1 MKRFGTLR
9 TLVLVALA
17 ACGHRD
23 QEARVV
29 LATPDAVLPLSFG
42 QVSNVVEMRDGRLAL
57 GDLRDRRFLLVDF
70 NGRVDTVG
78 VQSDSLRRGDP
89 APGKYKL
96 PGHVLRFRGDTL
108 GLVDYAVER
117 TSLWSEQGKF
127 LTVLRTWPLGGT
139 NPPLN
144 YDTMGYAYK
153 ADYRS
158 ILGGIEPGRA
168 YAVDSAPVLRYARE
182 DSSADTVARLRI
194 PQIGQGK
201 FGEEIKQVAV
211 IFSPNDLFGVT
222 PDGSLWVARATTNSL
237 DWRAPNGT
245 WTHGEPSPYEK
256 IRVTKEDKDRFMD
269 AAHRS
274 GLPTALDIR
283 YPFADFKPPFAM
295 AVGGGD
301 HEVWLQRTRLVDD
314 TIPVYDVM
322 GGDGN
327 RVRVVELPAGAS
339 LAGFGEKGAI
349 YLALRS
355 GDGRQQVA
363 RFHLR

>member
-1 MKRFGTLR
+1 MKRLSTLR
-9 TLVLVALA
+9 VFALVVVA

-29 LATPDAVLPLSFG
+29 LSKPDAVLPGSFG
-42 QVSNVVEMRDGRLAL
+42 QVSNVIELRDGRLAL
-57 GDLRDRRFLLVDF
+57 ADLRERRFLFVNF
-70 NGRVDTVG
+70 SGRQDTIG

-96 PGHVLRFRGDTL
+96 PGHVLRFRGDTI
-108 GLVDYAVER
+108 GLVDYALER

-127 LTVLRTWPLGGT
+127 LTVLRIWPLGGT

-144 YDTMGYAYK
+144 YDTLGNVYK

-158 ILGGIEPGRA
+158 ILGGLEPGRA
-168 YAVDSAPVLRYARE
+168 YAVDSAPVLRYGLE
-182 DSSADTVARLRI
+182 DSTADTVARLRI
-194 PQIGQGK
+194 PQVGQGK

-222 PDGSLWVARATTNSL
+222 PDGSIWVARATTNSL
-237 DWRAPNGT
+237 DWRAPSGT
-245 WTHGEPSPYEK
+245 WTTGQPFPYEK

-283 YPFADFKPPFAM
+283 YPFADFKPPFAL
-295 AVGGGD
+295 AVGSPD
-301 HEVWLQRTRLVDD
+301 HQVWLQRSRLVDD
-314 TIPVYDVM
+314 SIPVYDVM
-322 GGDGN
+322 GGNGQ
-327 RVRVVELPAGAS
+327 RLRVVELPAGATV
-339 LAGFGEKGAI
+339 AGFGDKGAV
-349 YLALRS
+349 YLAIRS

-363 RFHLR
+363 RFHLP